1 MAVPVQITKV
11 RDLVPRSVTFLQE
24 VWAELK
30 KVHWPTRK
38 ETYAATAV
46 VLVIVGI
53 IALYLGTVDFVLSQI
68 IGRAL
73 R

>member
-1 MAVPVQITKV
+1 MALQEQLSKA
-11 RDLVPRSVTFLQE
+11 RDVVPRSVTFMQE

-30 KVHWPTRK
+30 KVHWPSRQ

-46 VLVIVGI
+46 VLTVVGVVG
-53 IALYLGTVDFVLSQI
+53 LYLGTVDFIISQLLQI
-68 IGRAL
+68 IL

>member
-1 MAVPVQITKV
+1 MALQEQLSKA
-11 RDLVPRSVTFLQE
+11 RDVVPRSVTFMQE

-30 KVHWPTRK
+30 KVHWPSRQ

-46 VLVIVGI
+46 VLTVVGVVG
-53 IALYLGTVDFVLSQI
+53 LYLGTVDFIISQLLRI
-68 IGRAL
+68 IL

>member
-1 MAVPVQITKV
+1 MALQEQLSKAREV
-11 RDLVPRSVTFLQE
+11 VPRSVTFLQE

-46 VLVIVGI
+46 VLTVVIIV
-53 IALYLGTVDFVLSQI
+53 ALFLAGVDVVISQLI
-68 IGRAL
+68 QFIL